1 MKTNFETN
9 DLNAKIHGLSIMA
22 GEVYHE
28 LYKES
33 YSTENFE
40 RTENALEAYKSLR
53 RLLPIVLNHNGIER
67 HQGHTAAHYA
77 TQGY

>member
-28 LYKES
+28 LYS
-33 YSTENFE
+33 GPNCNSDLTD
-40 RTENALEAYKSLR
+40 NALEAYKSLR
-53 RLLPIVLNHNGIER
+53 RLLPTVLNHNGIER
-67 HQGHTAAHYA
+67 HQGHTAAHCA